1 MNLEWVRA
9 YPPSPARWG
18 VVVWEA
24 AGLAYLH
31 WTTVR
36 LFGPREDAGWVL
48 AVTFALVW
56 AVGSWQVVRMGL
68 YLRTDALRIRGVL
81 RTRTVPWSAIEAVTV
96 EDVVYR
102 AGPCRI
108 PAGKTVILILRR
120 GDCVNTAMWE
130 RGMDFH
136 RRPQVFRAVYREL
149 RRRIADDARCAAEPA
164 S

>member
-1 MNLEWVRA
+1 MNLAWVRA

-18 VVVWEA
+18 VVAWEA

-36 LFGPREDAGWVL
+36 LFGLREDAGWVL
-48 AVTFALVW
+48 AVTFALAW
-56 AVGSWQVVRMGL
+56 AAGSWQVVRMGV
-68 YLRTDALRIRGVL
+68 YLSTDALRIRGIL
-81 RTRTVPWSAIEAVTV
+81 RTRTVPFEAIEAVTV

-102 AGPCRI
+102 AGPCHV
-108 PAGKTVILILRR
+108 PAGKAAILILRR
-120 GDCVNTAMWE
+120 GGRVNTTMWE

-136 RRPQVFRAVYREL
+136 RRPQMFRTVCREL
-149 RRRIADDARCAAEPA
+149 RRRIADDGRCAAETK